1 MTRLHRTLSIALA
14 PYYRVDRE
22 NLLATQTSSYV
33 VPRRGAPMTAPAI
46 QIDAIIG
53 KLQVRDSRRGEAEDT

>member
-1 MTRLHRTLSIALA
+1 
-14 PYYRVDRE
+14 
-22 NLLATQTSSYV
+22 
-33 VPRRGAPMTAPAI
+33 MTAPAI